1 MNVELT
7 LPQIVYIRTAVIER
21 NLAIRAKQDA
31 DYAAFQSIMTLMNEA
46 LDPQSPINW
55 NDPALNDQ
63 PPREESTQ

>member
-7 LPQIVYIRTAVIER
+7 LAQILYIRAAVIDR

-31 DYAAFQSIMTLMNEA
+31 DYTAFQSIMALMNEA
-46 LDPQSPINW
+46 LDPQSPINR

-63 PPREESTQ
+63 H